1 MAAERGQYAQQND
14 EQAFLVALVGLPIVL
29 ILLWHFVGRY
39 VYVWDRIVLYGVLSA
54 WGSFPTDWPVLGWL
68 TRQFL
73 FFRYT
78 PAREIEF
85 VDHAVRDALVVNGVI
100 LTGMLFLIIKR
111 VLYITTFHPFA
122 IFGRTMNLYD
132 YVAQQMPLYPHLRV
146 MWRLRLL
153 GRPLHEGLF
162 RMGDSSK
169 EFAIRND
176 LVRLPFPQADPVL
189 DEKKA
194 KRVFEK
200 HLGMMLPMPSG
211 DPLIDAQR
219 CIARLDNN
227 EKAMLAAIAPR
238 LAVCDS
244 KVSDKEFEIALAKS
258 NALVIQY
265 WVGFDP
271 YSPEL
276 PSAEAHDR
284 NPDMPLVPPPPPV
297 DTKGCDEVLLKY
309 LVFPRV
315 RESMLAHA
323 YVRLF
328 IYDALQACR
337 RVGKFSPTRFR
348 WLRMK
353 DRQLWLLV
361 DSAGRNTPFWEVSGA
376 HGHYLWE
383 RKAKQATEKP
393 HVEEVVTALREE
405 LDNMLFTKDQKE
417 RIWMM
422 QGALPV
428 IVAPVGR
435 RDPAAGISGKMAP
448 RAIKR

>member
-1 MAAERGQYAQQND
+1 MSQERGQYAQQND
-14 EQAFLVALVGLPIVL
+14 EQSFLVALIGLPILL

-39 VYVWDRIVLYGVLSA
+39 VYVWDRIVLYGILSG
-54 WGSFPTDWPVLGWL
+54 WGFFPTDWPVLGWL

-78 PAREIEF
+78 PAPEIEF
-85 VDHAVRDALVVNGVI
+85 GEHAVRDSLVVNGII
-100 LTGMLFLIIKR
+100 LVVMLFVIIKR
-111 VLYITTFHPFA
+111 ILYITAYHPFA
-122 IFGRTMNLYD
+122 IFGRTLNLYD

-176 LVRLPFPQADPVL
+176 LVRLAFMSADPVL

-194 KRVFEK
+194 KRVFERQ
-200 HLGMMLPMPSG
+200 LGMMLPMPS
-211 DPLIDAQR
+211 DDAVEDARR

-227 EKAMLAAIAPR
+227 EKALLAAIAPR
-238 LAVCDS
+238 LAVCDA
-244 KVSDKEFEIALAKS
+244 KVSDAEFESALARS
-258 NALVIQY
+258 NALVTQF
-265 WVGFDP
+265 WVGFDS
-271 YSPEL
+271 YHPEP
-276 PSAEAHDR
+276 PSDEAHAR
-284 NPDMPLVPPPPPV
+284 NPDMPLCPPPPPV
-297 DTKGCDEVLLKY
+297 DTTGCDEVLMKY

-315 RESMLAHA
+315 RECMLGHA

-328 IYDALQACR
+328 IYDSLQACR

-353 DRQLWLLV
+353 DRLLWLLV
-361 DSAGRNTPFWEVSGA
+361 DSAGRNTPFWEVGGA

-383 RKAKQATEKP
+383 RKAKLATEKP
-393 HVEEVVTALREE
+393 HIEEVVNALRDE

-417 RIWMM
+417 RIWLA
-422 QGALPV
+422 QGSVPVNLTSGLLKKRAERELLPV
-428 IVAPVGR
+428 KPTR
-435 RDPAAGISGKMAP
+435 R
-448 RAIKR
+448 